1 MRILLAAESMSLSR
15 ALPHLLKFAHYT
27 TDVVHSGEEALKLA
41 ADHLYDC
48 IILDVCS
55 HPNSAQTTRLLREQG
70 CSAPVMILA
79 KDPQKED
86 IVQGLDMGADDFLQ
100 VPFDDDIF
108 LARLRAL
115 TRRKGAFVPAVRTVG
130 NTTLNQDSF
139 ELSTPGL
146 PPVRLSRKEYQIFLL
161 LLDSRG
167 KLVATE
173 KIMDTIWGVDASAE
187 LSVVWVYISYL
198 RRKLHQIK
206 SNVQINGVRGLG
218 YELEVLKK

>member
-1 MRILLAAESMSLSR
+1 MT
-15 ALPHLLKFAHYT
+15 P
-27 TDVVHSGEEALKLA
+27 
-41 ADHLYDC
+41 
-48 IILDVCS
+48 
-55 HPNSAQTTRLLREQG
+55 
-70 CSAPVMILA
+70 
-79 KDPQKED
+79 
-86 IVQGLDMGADDFLQ
+86 
-100 VPFDDDIF
+100 
-108 LARLRAL
+108 
-115 TRRKGAFVPAVRTVG
+115 RKGAFVPAVRTVG